1 MSRKDSK
8 LKENIKKIPKYPG
21 IYIMKGKG
29 GKIIY
34 VGKAKNLNNRVRDYF
49 SKSAVVDSKTA
60 SLMKKLRD
68 IDYVTTDSEIEAL
81 VLECNFIKEYRPLYN
96 IKLKDDKKYP
106 YIKLTMT
113 DTFPRIMVV
122 RNIEKDDS
130 VYFGPYT
137 DTRSLRRT
145 LSIIGDI
152 FTLRRCSNRKLKR
165 KTDRECLYYQIG
177 KCSAPCTGKIT
188 EEEYMKLVEQV
199 KLFLNGRN
207 KKLLS
212 ELQDEMRKLSAEK
225 EYERAAVLRDQM
237 RAVKK
242 ISEKQLAF
250 DPLGSDEDIVAL
262 SGDGDYYCAV
272 VMKIREGKIL
282 NSETFMLP
290 STGENKIS
298 LVTESFIKLYYDA
311 VMDIP
316 PSIYIR
322 NYIPEG
328 ELLAK
333 WLSKKAGRMVKIKI
347 PKRGRKNKIL
357 QLAEKNAELK
367 LFKSPKVLSD
377 RENVLEETKK
387 TLGLYHTPFIIEGY
401 DISNIQGTMAVGSM
415 VVFHRGK
422 SHKKGYRHFK
432 IKTVKGSD
440 DFAMIAEVLA
450 RRFEQA
456 GRSKD
461 TEIPDLILID
471 GGKGQVSAAMGSLKG
486 AGLGNIPV
494 IGLTKQN
501 EEIHKYGEKGL
512 IKLPSQSIVL
522 KLLQQ
527 IRNEAHRFAIDY
539 HRKLRLK
546 SIRSSRLNEINGIG
560 EKRKIMLLN
569 AFGSVKKLSEAS
581 IDDIADI
588 PGIGIRIAKKI
599 YHGIKE

>member
-1 MSRKDSK
+1 D
-8 LKENIKKIPKYPG
+8 PG

-49 SKSAVVDSKTA
+49 SKSAVVDPKTA

-106 YIKLTMT
+106 YIKLTMN
-113 DTFPRIMVV
+113 DRFPRIMVV
-122 RNIEKDDS
+122 RNIDKDGS

-145 LSIIGDI
+145 LSMIGDI
-152 FTLRRCSNRKLKR
+152 FTLRRCSNRTLKQ

-177 KCSAPCTGKIT
+177 KCSAPCTEKIT
-188 EEEYMKLVEQV
+188 EKEYMKSVQQV
-199 KLFLNGRN
+199 KLFLNGKNR
-207 KKLLS
+207 KLLS
-212 ELQDEMRKLSAEK
+212 ELQTEMRKLSAEK
-225 EYERAAVLRDQM
+225 EYERAAVLRDQI

-242 ISEKQLAF
+242 ISAKQLAF
-250 DPLGSDEDIVAL
+250 DPLGSDEDVVAL
-262 SGDGDYYCAV
+262 SGDSDYYCVV
-272 VMKIREGKIL
+272 VMKIREGRIL

-290 STGENKIS
+290 STEENQAG

-311 VMDIP
+311 VVDIP

-322 NYIPEG
+322 NYLPDK

-333 WLSKKAGRMVKIKI
+333 WLSKKAGRVVKIKI
-347 PKRGRKNKIL
+347 PERGRKNKIL
-357 QLAEKNAELK
+357 QLAERNAQQK
-367 LFKSPKVLSD
+367 LFKYPKVSGGG
-377 RENVLEETKK
+377 EKVLEEAKK
-387 TLGLYHTPFIIEGY
+387 TLGLYKKPVVIEGY
-401 DISNIQGTMAVGSM
+401 DISNIQGIMAVGSM
-415 VVFHRGK
+415 VVFRKGK
-422 SHKKGYRHFK
+422 PFKKGYRHFK

-440 DFAMIAEVLA
+440 DFAMIAEILE
-450 RRFEQA
+450 RRFRHAERA
-456 GRSKD
+456 EDS
-461 TEIPDLILID
+461 EIPDLILID
-471 GGKGQVSAAMGSLKG
+471 GGKGQISAAMGSLKN
-486 AGLGNIPV
+486 AGFGNIPV
-494 IGLTKQN
+494 IGLTKKN

-512 IKLPSQSIVL
+512 IKLPSQSPVL
-522 KLLQQ
+522 KLFQR

-539 HRKLRLK
+539 HRKLRSK
-546 SIRSSRLNEINGIG
+546 SIRSSRLDEISGIG

-569 AFGSVKKLSEAS
+569 EFGSLKKLSEAS
-581 IDDIADI
+581 IADIADI
-588 PGIGIRIAKKI
+588 PGIGIRMAEKI